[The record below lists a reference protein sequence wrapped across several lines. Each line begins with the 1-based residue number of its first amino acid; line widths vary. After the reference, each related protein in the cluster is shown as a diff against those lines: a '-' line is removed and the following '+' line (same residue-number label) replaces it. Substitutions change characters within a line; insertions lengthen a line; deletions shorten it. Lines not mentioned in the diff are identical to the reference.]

1 MNRNLNQAPA
11 TTALEAIDAGPP
23 LLVGVTGGRGDGKT
37 TLLAGL
43 LDFLR
48 RDGRPADGVLAEAE
62 GRPGHGLGAER
73 YVLRWP
79 LLGEEAPLCERTG
92 KGDPPYRFFDETWDK
107 VGRWAENLTRQSTRP
122 EVIVLDEFGRLE
134 ARGEG
139 FVRHWRA
146 ILRAQPAVVVV
157 ALREGAAV
165 EIARHLNQ
173 PFDLIVPANE
183 PQALERLCE
192 LCAAARDWQLVGRFG
207 AASGGVEMTL
217 GAILHG
223 TKMPFRG
230 VVMAALQATT
240 LFLAGEK
247 LARPRRL
254 VWVSY
259 LAAALKALSPAGNR
273 LRPMTAIAMQGTLF
287 GSSVQ
292 LFGWNVAG
300 ITMGAWLVGAW
311 AALQGYVLQYLLL
324 GDSLLVAYGEV
335 QGWIHRIIG
344 LTIPSLP
351 MLVALYVAVAGTA
364 SAVLV
369 TWVRRRRRPPALLAR
384 ALLRARVTEA
394 SPVTRTWWQRLL
406 REYQARAFWFPL
418 ITVILLLAVSGT
430 PWGRLAGLPL
440 RAAGMLAFLFVALA
454 LLKPGTW
461 TKHLQRRGHWGPA
474 IALARALAPMV
485 PSRSSPKDIPPAISE
500 TNPRE

>member
-1 MNRNLNQAPA
+1 MTQNSSSAPEP
-11 TTALEAIDAGPP
+11 TGLEAIDAGPP

-48 RDGRPADGVLAEAE
+48 REGRPVDGVLAEAE

-92 KGDPPYRFFDETWDK
+92 QGDPPYRFFDETWTK
-107 VGRWAENLTRQSTRP
+107 VAHWAEGLAHQSTRP
-122 EVIVLDEFGRLE
+122 EVIILDEFGRLE
-134 ARGEG
+134 ARGDG
-139 FVRHWRA
+139 FVRHWSTL
-146 ILRAQPAVVVV
+146 LRAEPAVVVV
-157 ALREGAAV
+157 ALRQGATA
-165 EIARHLNQ
+165 EIAGRLGQ

-183 PQALERLCE
+183 PHALERLCE
-192 LCAAARDWQLVGRFG
+192 LCAAARDWQRIGRFG

-230 VVMAALQATT
+230 VAMAALQATT
-240 LFLAGEK
+240 LFFAGEK
-247 LARPRRL
+247 LARPPRL

-287 GSSVQ
+287 GTSVQ

-335 QGWIHRIIG
+335 QGWIHRLIG
-344 LTIPSLP
+344 LMIPSLP
-351 MLVALYVAVAGTA
+351 VLVALYVGMAGTT

-369 TWVRRRRRPPALLAR
+369 AWVRRRRRPPALLAR
-384 ALLRARVTEA
+384 ALLRARVTESTPA
-394 SPVTRTWWQRLL
+394 ARTWWRRLL
-406 REYQARAFWFPL
+406 REYQTRAFWVPL
-418 ITVILLLAVSGT
+418 LTVLLLLAASGT

-440 RAAGMLAFLFVALA
+440 RAAGMIAFLFVALA
-454 LLKPGTW
+454 LLRPGTW

-485 PSRSSPKDIPPAISE
+485 PSRPSPIAFPP
-500 TNPRE
+500 T